1 MRKNVK
7 FISNA
12 VENLNPE
19 MSTARFEN
27 VKTQDGLSTGKYTDI
42 TVYGGIKTTN
52 YKSDGNAELSAF
64 REALISL
71 RTQLKNTTQ
80 LSTNATV
87 AKDNLVGFIVYL
99 KVENEEKKDEPY
111 YIQVY
116 IYRKVVSFTT
126 GTFKLGD
133 DEYGCI
139 KVITNLEKCE
149 TDSDTNTYSYGMK
162 DLIVDS
168 DIDDRIW
175 RFVGE
180 NEWRSTTYLIL
191 DMNKNLSI
199 NKGAYLTLNT
209 AFNNNIGW
217 YEPVRKGI
225 SGWSKKDIDL
235 IQLLPVEQV

>member
-7 FISNA
+7 FTSNA
-12 VENLNPE
+12 ISELNKE
-19 MSTARFEN
+19 MLTARFEN
-27 VKTQDGLSTGKYTDI
+27 VKTQSGLQSTEKYTEI

-71 RTQLKNTTQ
+71 RTQLKNTTK
-80 LSTNATV
+80 LSGVTV
-87 AKDNLVGFIVYL
+87 SVDDLVGFIVYL
-99 KVENEEKKDEPY
+99 KIENEENKDEPY

-116 IYRKVVSFTT
+116 IYRKVTSITT
-126 GTFKLGD
+126 GTFELGD

-139 KVITNLEKCE
+139 KVLTDLKKCE
-149 TDSDTNTYSYGMK
+149 TDSGTNTYSYGMK

-217 YEPVRKGI
+217 YEPVRKSI
-225 SGWSKKDIDL
+225 SGWFKKDINK
-235 IQLLPVEQV
+235 IQL